1 MKNRFSFI
9 IALLIALVVGLGL
22 GYIFFHSSESNAPSP
37 ESTSPKTSAE
47 TEPAIWTC
55 SMHPQIRQPEAGDC
69 PICGMD
75 LIPLTENTSSD
86 PLVLEMTEE
95 AVKLANI
102 ETSVIGSGTVA
113 SKELT
118 LAGKIQVD
126 ERRTTSQV
134 AHVPGRIEE
143 LFVSFQGENVRKGQ
157 KIARIYAP
165 ELVSAQQELLEA
177 LKLKDKYPGLVDAA
191 RQKLAFWKVP
201 QVQIEEIEKT
211 NKIQEYFILRA
222 DAAGVVT
229 KRRVAVGD
237 YVKKGEILFEMV
249 NLDRL
254 WALFDVYEE
263 DLSQVKIGDV
273 ITFTTP
279 ALPGS
284 SFDTRITFIEPLI
297 NPKTRVAMVRGE
309 IQNGGRRLKP
319 EMFVQGELKSSEKSD
334 EKLLVPKTAVLWTGK
349 RSVVY
354 VKVPDMSVPSFRY
367 QEVSLGERFGNSYL
381 VKEGLNVGDEV
392 VTYGSFTIDAA
403 AQLNNQ
409 ASMMN
414 GLINQEKEDA
424 GDSGPNFRQQS
435 PKAFKDQ
442 LASLAEKYLSLKNAL
457 VKTDSVK
464 ATAAAEAFARDLDKV
479 DMSLLKGEAHD
490 FWMEQLNTLR
500 AHGIEIASDV
510 NLEKKREE
518 FSFLSIAMIQ
528 AVQALGV
535 SGDPLYVQHCPMAL
549 DWEGA
554 DWLSDREAIR
564 NPYFGDQMLKCGNVT
579 GKIEAD

>member
-1 MKNRFSFI
+1 MKNRFFFI
-9 IALLIALVVGLGL
+9 IALLIALSVGLGL
-22 GYIFFHSSESNAPSP
+22 GYIFFHSSGRETSST
-37 ESTSPKTSAE
+37 ESTSQKTSAE
-47 TEPAIWTC
+47 SEPAIWTC

-75 LIPLTENTSSD
+75 LIPLAENTSSD
-86 PLVLEMTEE
+86 PLVLEMTDE

-102 ETSVIGSGTVA
+102 ETSVIGNSAVTT
-113 SKELT
+113 KELA
-118 LAGKIQVD
+118 LSGKIQVD

-157 KIARIYAP
+157 KVARIYAP

-177 LKLKDKYPGLVDAA
+177 LKLKDKYPALLDAA
-191 RQKLAFWKVP
+191 RQKLAFWKVS
-201 QVQIEEIEKT
+201 QTQIEEIEKT
-211 NKIQEYFILRA
+211 SKIQEDFILRA

-229 KRRVAVGD
+229 KRKVAVGD

-249 NLDRL
+249 NLGRL
-254 WALFDVYEE
+254 WVIFDVYEE
-263 DLSQVKIGDV
+263 DLSQVKMGDV

-279 ALPGS
+279 ALPGN
-284 SFDTRITFIEPLI
+284 SFDTRITFIDPLI

-309 IQNGGRRLKP
+309 IQNGGKRLKP
-319 EMFVQGELKSSEKSD
+319 EMFVQGIVRSSEKSD
-334 EKLLVPKTAVLWTGK
+334 EKLLVPKTAILWTGK

-354 VKVPDMSVPSFRY
+354 IKVPDMAVPSFRY
-367 QEVSLGERFGNSYL
+367 QEVSLGERYGDSYL
-381 VKEGLNVGDEV
+381 VKDGLKAGDEV

-442 LASLAEKYLSLKNAL
+442 LSSLADKYLSLKNAL

-464 ATAAAEAFARDLDKV
+464 ATEAAEAFSRELDKI
-479 DMSLLKGEAHD
+479 DMTLLEGDAHN
-490 FWMEQLNTLR
+490 FWMEQLNALR
-500 AHGIEIASDV
+500 AHGIQIASDV

-528 AVQALGV
+528 AVQSLGV